1 MKKNTEKKLKINK
14 KAVAELNRKQME
26 QAKGGTSYVSFV
38 QRCATG
44 ACGGYGTCLATGS
57 CSR

>member
-14 KAVAELNRKQME
+14 KAVAELNRKQMD
-26 QAKGGTSYVSFV
+26 QAKGGTSYPTQHHTCKTSW
-38 QRCATG
+38 C
-44 ACGGYGTCLATGS
+44 GYGTCLATGS